1 MEIYHFID
9 GRCGWVKELDASGGL
24 QNNRL
29 SAKSLE
35 FKPMKNVGGRE
46 RTTRAIFGTAVV
58 VFDFFAT
65 VQFEVVFLLVGLW
78 GVLTSAFGYCPF
90 NGLLNRN
97 TCVIDLQPSQS

>member
-1 MEIYHFID
+1 
-9 GRCGWVKELDASGGL
+9 
-24 QNNRL
+24 
-29 SAKSLE
+29 
-35 FKPMKNVGGRE
+35 MKNVGGRE

-90 NGLLNRN
+90 NSLLNRN
-97 TCVIDLQPSQS
+97 TCVIELQPSQS